1 MMMRQLIDKLT
12 EIEISPKKELLD
24 NIKEGNIAA
33 EVYDMFNVYK
43 DISDNYSIPAR
54 VIFDTNTLADIMD
67 NVDTSHKAVHLLFD
81 PPDQVYH
88 VIDQLYKYFVNDEYE
103 FSG

>member
-1 MMMRQLIDKLT
+1 MRQLINKLS

-43 DISDNYSIPAR
+43 DISNNYSIPAR
-54 VIFDTNTLADIMD
+54 VIFDINTLADIMD
-67 NVDTSHKAVHLLFD
+67 NVDTAQQTVHTLFD
-81 PPDQVYH
+81 QHDQVYH
-88 VIDQLYKYFVNDEYE
+88 VIDQLYNYFVNDEYE
-103 FSG
+103 FNG